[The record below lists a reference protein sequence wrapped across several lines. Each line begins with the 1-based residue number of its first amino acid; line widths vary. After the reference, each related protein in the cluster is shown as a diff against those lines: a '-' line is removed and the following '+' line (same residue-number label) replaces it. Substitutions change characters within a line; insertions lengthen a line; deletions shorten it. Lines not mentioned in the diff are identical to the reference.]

1 MTIFNP
7 LALSYDVSLHLSFL
21 AVIGIMYTQE
31 ILKKLFHWVPSVFAI
46 REALVLTLAA
56 LSFSLPIMIF
66 QFGQV
71 SLLAPL
77 ANIAVTWSIPL
88 AMIG

>member
-1 MTIFNP
+1 MTILNP

-21 AVIGIMYTQE
+21 AVVGIMYTQE
-31 ILKKLFHWVPSVFAI
+31 YFTKMFMWIPNTFAV

-56 LSFSLPIMIF
+56 LSFSLPIMMF

-71 SLLAPL
+71 SLLTPF
-77 ANIAVTWSIPL
+77 ANVAVTWTIPL
-88 AMIG
+88 AMLL

>member
-21 AVIGIMYTQE
+21 AVIGIMYTQD
-31 ILKKLFHWVPSVFAI
+31 LFSKIFYWVPNIFAI
-46 REALVLTLAA
+46 RQALVLTLAA

-66 QFGQV
+66 QF
-71 SLLAPL
+71 
-77 ANIAVTWSIPL
+77 
-88 AMIG
+88 

>member
-1 MTIFNP
+1 MTLLNP

-31 ILKKLFHWVPSVFAI
+31 LFQKLFSWVPNIFAI

-66 QFGQV
+66 QF
-71 SLLAPL
+71 
-77 ANIAVTWSIPL
+77 
-88 AMIG
+88 